1 MKKIL
6 ILLTSIITTIVS
18 FAQNYSISGR
28 VTDYNGVPVDS
39 CSVII
44 YNPDFSEALETLSD
58 SNGYYRL
65 DSVPKGRYAAIAAM
79 RVNEYPRMQQVPLE
93 EMKLEFWAWNVIVDN
108 DLTLNIR
115 YDKMELYG
123 TKAFFEY
130 GGRQE
135 LLIYT
140 RPMSVTKVINDPN
153 FMDKAAQEKTTNV
166 TVAPQFIDFKVY
178 VDGRQS
184 DIISVQHL
192 SFPNTNGNIIND
204 DCYLIQTYLPSDIYS
219 HFEKP
224 YEIRV
229 VGHNKEFDE
238 WGESVYYL
246 EIPQYNKLDNKLQ

>member
-1 MKKIL
+1 
-6 ILLTSIITTIVS
+6 
-18 FAQNYSISGR
+18 
-28 VTDYNGVPVDS
+28 
-39 CSVII
+39 
-44 YNPDFSEALETLSD
+44 
-58 SNGYYRL
+58 
-65 DSVPKGRYAAIAAM
+65 M

-153 FMDKAAQEKTTNV
+153 FMNKAAQEKNTNV
-166 TVAPQFIDFKVY
+166 TVAPEFIDFKVY

-192 SFPNTNGNIIND
+192 SLPNTNGNLIND
-204 DCYLIQTYLPSDIYS
+204 DCYLIQASLPGDIYT

-246 EIPQYNKLDNKLQ
+246 EIPQYNKLDNKRQ